1 MKHQMRHWILLLG
14 LLSPAAW
21 AIDESELLPVDEAF
35 AIEGRVAGPDRVVVR
50 WRIADGYYM
59 YRGRIGFNSE
69 SPGLEIGDPVLPP
82 GEEKVDEFFGRVQ
95 TYRHLVEVELPL
107 RRLNPTVT
115 ELELV
120 ARSQGCADV
129 GVCYPPHRQ
138 RLRLTLPGEAAMPLA
153 EPAIGTGGGLL
164 GNADSGLFG
173 EQALPVDQA
182 FTFETIATSATEL
195 LARWTIADGYYL
207 YRDKIRFEIDPG
219 AAVRLGAPRLPPG
232 VAMTDEHFGDVEV
245 YFGQVEVP
253 VPIERT
259 SGDAGVLNL
268 TGYYQ
273 GCKEAGICYPPVERL
288 LAVALPE
295 YAGPLA
301 AAVPAVA
308 AADKP
313 ASPVSETQRLVGVL
327 EQGRLMV
334 ALPLFFL
341 IGLGLTFTPC
351 VFPTIPILAG
361 IIVGEGDQVG
371 TRRAFALSAAFVL
384 AMVLVY
390 TAAGI
395 ITAGLGQNVQSW
407 FQNAWVIGALVVVL
421 IALAL
426 AMFGF
431 YDLQL
436 PASWQQKL
444 SELSN
449 RQRSGSYVGAF
460 VMGGISTLIV
470 GACVA
475 PPLVAVVQH
484 LAETGDL
491 AYGGATL
498 AALGLGQGAPLLL
511 VGATGGKLLPRAGAW
526 MNAVKAVFGV
536 ALLGLAVW
544 MLERIVDPTLVMLLW
559 GILLIASGVYLG
571 AFERIAAGASG
582 WFRLWKALGLVL
594 VALGALELTGA
605 AAGGKDWLRPLAALK
620 GSGAAPAE
628 TVEFRKVKSLSE
640 LNAILAASDRPALLD
655 FYADWC
661 IDCRRMDKYTF
672 PEPPV
677 QAALA
682 AGLAL
687 KADVTAND
695 EIDQELMRAFR
706 IIGPPA
712 ILFFDSDG
720 VELPAYRVIG
730 YQRPDKF
737 GAHVERAFAAAA
749 TRP

>member
-1 MKHQMRHWILLLG
+1 MRHFAALLL
-14 LLSPAAW
+14 LLPPTAW
-21 AIDESELLPVDEAF
+21 AIDEADLLPVDEAF
-35 AIEGRVAGPDRVVVR
+35 AIEARVLDEARIAVR
-50 WRIADGYYM
+50 WRIAEGYYL
-59 YRGRIGFNSE
+59 YRERIGFSTTSTGFE
-69 SPGLEIGDPVLPP
+69 LGPAELPP
-82 GEEKVDEFFGRVQ
+82 GKEHEDEFFGRVQ
-95 TYRHLVEVELPL
+95 TYRGSVEAVVPV
-107 RRLNPTVT
+107 RRLDPAATT
-115 ELELV
+115 LELT
-120 ARSQGCADV
+120 ARSQGCADL

-138 RLRLTLPGEAAMPLA
+138 LVRLEMPPPAAAPLA
-153 EPAIGTGGGLL
+153 SGSAFGAPAPGL
-164 GNADSGLFG
+164 DLFG
-173 EQALPVDQA
+173 AQALPVDQA
-182 FTFETIATSATEL
+182 FVFETIATSATEL

-207 YRDKIRFEIDPG
+207 YRDKIRFAVDPG
-219 AAVRLGAPRLPPG
+219 APARLGEPRLPGG

-720 VELPAYRVIG
+720 VELPAHRVIG